1 MNSSSFSDSN
11 MNIKDSENLKKAIF
25 ERVYYFIQLQNL
37 SMKEYLTLLT
47 EALKERGF
55 ENDILY

>member
-1 MNSSSFSDSN
+1 
-11 MNIKDSENLKKAIF
+11 MNIKDQENLKTAIF